1 LTNRIH
7 KLNNLDPLVYE
18 RRLVNVNS
26 LFEPVEMSQ
35 AAQYAPAGPDQPVKR
50 RGKTRLFLVPVGI
63 VILLLAI
70 PGGVYAFSQNQLS
83 QAQASEA
90 QGAYG
95 HALSQYATVESLAG
109 NPASRLLV
117 GELADRAQSG
127 TAETHF
133 LWGVELNKQGKF
145 AEGEAQLRA
154 AIKIGLADW
163 ATRANAA
170 LADLFTA
177 WAQSLIASKQFQAG
191 IDKYRLV
198 ATVDSTGNL
207 TASTNAGL
215 ATAYAG
221 FAQWYTQQE
230 PADYPNALTWYESL
244 VKEFPDSPEAKQ
256 ALASLLPQTLYN
268 AGLAFVQQMRFQQA
282 RDAMTELVTN
292 YPTTTW
298 AAQANTALHA
308 DQPLTGQLVLS
319 DQTPTPIAN
328 RLVRIATHW
337 KIVKAHTYDDSGGKI
352 YSTST
357 DAKGN
362 FKVMMPPGQNYLIT
376 WWDPTRSTFVT
387 TFLSDN
393 VPVNQITINALE
405 PAHTTVATS

>member
-1 LTNRIH
+1 
-7 KLNNLDPLVYE
+7 
-18 RRLVNVNS
+18 
-26 LFEPVEMSQ
+26 MSQ
-35 AAQYAPAGPDQPVKR
+35 AAEYAPAGPDQPVKR
-50 RGKTRLFLVPVGI
+50 RGRTRLFLVPVGI
-63 VILLLAI
+63 VVLLLAI

-83 QAQASEA
+83 QAQASESR
-90 QGAYG
+90 GAYSQ
-95 HALSQYATVESLAG
+95 ALNQFAAVQSVAG
-109 NPASRLLV
+109 NPVSRLLL

-133 LWGVELNKQGKF
+133 LWGVQLTKEGKF
-145 AEGEAQLRA
+145 AESEGQLRA
-154 AIKIGLADW
+154 AIKVGLADW
-163 ATRANAA
+163 ATRANAG
-170 LADLFTA
+170 LADLFIA
-177 WAQSLIASKQFQAG
+177 WAQSLVANKQFQAG
-191 IDKYRLV
+191 IDKYRMV

-215 ATAYAG
+215 ATAFAG
-221 FAQWYTQQE
+221 FAQWYTQQD
-230 PADYPNALTWYESL
+230 PADYPNALIWYENL

-256 ALASLLPQTLYN
+256 AQATLLPQTLYN
-268 AGLAFVQQMRFQQA
+268 AGLAFVQQMRYQQA

-319 DQTPTPIAN
+319 DQNPTPIAN

>member
-1 LTNRIH
+1 MN
-7 KLNNLDPLVYE
+7 
-18 RRLVNVNS
+18 
-26 LFEPVEMSQ
+26 Q
-35 AAQYAPAGPDQPVKR
+35 AAEYAPAGPDQPVKR
-50 RGKTRLFLVPVGI
+50 RGKARLVLVPVGI

-70 PGGVYAFSQNQLS
+70 PGGVYAFSQNQLA

-90 QGAYG
+90 QGAYSQ
-95 HALSQYATVESLAG
+95 ALSQYATVESLAG

-133 LWGVELNKQGKF
+133 LWGVALNKQGKF
-145 AEGEAQLRA
+145 AESEDQLRA

-163 ATRANAA
+163 VTRANAA

-177 WAQSLIASKQFQAG
+177 WAQSLVAGKQFQAG

-198 ATVDSTGNL
+198 ATVDATGNL

-221 FAQWYTQQE
+221 FAQWYTQQQ

-308 DQPLTGQLVLS
+308 NQPLTGQLIVS
-319 DQTPTPIAN
+319 DQNPMPVAN
-328 RLVRIATHW
+328 RLIRIATHW
-337 KIVKAHTYDDSGGKI
+337 KIVKAHTYDDSGGPI

-376 WWDPTRSTFVT
+376 WWDPARSTFVT

>member
-1 LTNRIH
+1 
-7 KLNNLDPLVYE
+7 
-18 RRLVNVNS
+18 
-26 LFEPVEMSQ
+26 MSQ
-35 AAQYAPAGPDQPVKR
+35 AAQYAPAGPEQPVKR
-50 RGKTRLFLVPVGI
+50 PGKTRLFLVPVGI
-63 VILLLAI
+63 VVLLLVI
-70 PGGVYAFSQNQLS
+70 PGGLYAFSQNQLS

-90 QGAYG
+90 HGAYSQ
-95 HALSQYATVESLAG
+95 ALSQFATVQSLAG
-109 NPASRLLV
+109 NPASRVLL

-133 LWGVELNKQGKF
+133 LWGVELTKQAKF
-145 AEGEAQLRA
+145 AEGEDQLRA
-154 AIKIGLADW
+154 SIKIGLSDW

-177 WAQSLIASKQFQAG
+177 WAQSLVASKQFQAG

-215 ATAYAG
+215 ATSYAG

-230 PADYPNALTWYESL
+230 PADYPSALTWYENL
-244 VKEFPDSPEAKQ
+244 VKEFPDSPEAKAAQ
-256 ALASLLPQTLYN
+256 ASLLPQTLYN

-308 DQPLTGQLVLS
+308 DQWLTGQLIVS
-319 DQTPTPIAN
+319 DQNPTPVAN

-362 FKVMMPPGQNYLIT
+362 FKVQMPPGQNYLIT

>member
-1 LTNRIH
+1 
-7 KLNNLDPLVYE
+7 
-18 RRLVNVNS
+18 
-26 LFEPVEMSQ
+26 MSQ

-50 RGKTRLFLVPVGI
+50 PGKTRLFLVPVGI
-63 VILLLAI
+63 VLLLLLI

-83 QAQASEA
+83 QAQASESR
-90 QGAYG
+90 GAYSQ
-95 HALSQYATVESLAG
+95 ALSQFATVESVAG
-109 NPASRLLV
+109 NPASRILV
-117 GELADRAQSG
+117 GELADRAQAG

-133 LWGVELNKQGKF
+133 LWGVQLTKDGKF
-145 AEGEAQLRA
+145 ADGEVQLRA
-154 AIKIGLADW
+154 AIRIGLADW
-163 ATRANAA
+163 ATRANAG

-177 WAQSLIASKQFQAG
+177 WGQSLVANKQFQAG
-191 IDKYRLV
+191 IDKYRMV
-198 ATVDSTGNL
+198 ASVDPTGNL

-215 ATAYAG
+215 ASAYAG
-221 FAQWYTQQE
+221 FAQWYTQQQ

-244 VKEFPDSPEAKQ
+244 VKEFPDSPEAKLAQ
-256 ALASLLPQTLYN
+256 ASSLPQTLYS

-292 YPTTTW
+292 YPSSTW

-308 DQPLTGQLVLS
+308 NQPLTGQLIVS
-319 DQTPTPIAN
+319 DQNPTPVAN

-337 KIVKAHTYDDSGGKI
+337 KIVKAHTYDDSGGTI